1 MNRWPRLARWSL
13 VVAVAANLSA
23 AVGVLVIRGQDE
35 ATSLDV
41 GSAVEEYRR
50 MAALPATPSTA
61 AEPAQQGA
69 TSGSTPAV
77 QAATTTM
84 SSLPAGTPQSD
95 SGTVTSTTAS
105 TSPPAPSA
113 SRAPEPGVYVYDTS
127 GYEEVD
133 ALGGARHDYPAET
146 TITYTTSECGTVER
160 WAPLTQRADSRLLCP
175 AAAGDALQW
184 FRTEREFFGQTVDF
198 RFDCPA
204 NSIVRPTAPTPGE
217 EFSFT
222 CRSKNDDVSTATVTV
237 HDPVPFTVGDQT
249 ITAVHVELRSTSQ
262 GNGQA
267 RTEVAMLLHPESGL
281 VLSRTVATDAEARSA
296 AGTSSYTERYTIR
309 LRSLEPLR

>member
-1 MNRWPRLARWSL
+1 MSRWPRVARWAV
-13 VVAVAANLSA
+13 VVAVAANTSA
-23 AVGVLVIRGQDE
+23 AIGVLVVRGQDE
-35 ATSLDV
+35 ATSLEV

-50 MAALPATPSTA
+50 TAALPAIPSTA
-61 AEPAQQGA
+61 AEPAQQGS
-69 TSGSTPAV
+69 TSHGAASDQP
-77 QAATTTM
+77 ATTT
-84 SSLPAGTPQSD
+84 SSLPAGTPQTD
-95 SGTVTSTTAS
+95 SGTVISTTAPA
-105 TSPPAPSA
+105 SPPAPST
-113 SRAPEPGVYVYDTS
+113 SRAPESGVYVYDTS

-204 NSIVRPTAPTPGE
+204 NSVVRPTAPTPGE
-217 EFSFT
+217 QFSFT
-222 CRSKNDDVSTATVTV
+222 CRSRKNDVSTITVTV
-237 HDPVPFTVGDQT
+237 HDPVPFAVGNQT
-249 ITAVHVELRSTSQ
+249 ITAVHVELHSTSR
-262 GNGQA
+262 GDGQA
-267 RTEVAMLLHPESGL
+267 RTAVDMLLHPETGL
-281 VLSRTVATDAEARSA
+281 VLSRTVATDAEAPSA